1 MYTYGQQFRAGFGLA
16 TVWPGLDWE
25 TYSEAGM
32 VYDPVLR
39 KWAHPRGYSGQN
51 KGLRAVGVFNYVW
64 HPTFEPL
71 SLAYD
76 LLDGRGV
83 RHWVPVKCDVGLA
96 SEPHDLLAHVDAGRN
111 LAAFNVNFELT
122 VWEWCVVNWGWPVLR
137 LEQMFCTMAKAMVH
151 ANPPSLEANGE
162 ILLPPHLRKDAA
174 GEALVK
180 KLTMPKKPSALPR
193 PKKVN
198 PKQGT
203 LV

>member
-1 MYTYGQQFRAGFGLA
+1 MYSYGQQFRAAFGLS

-32 VYDPVLR
+32 VYDEAGR
-39 KWAHPRGYSGQN
+39 TWRSPRGCGPQMR
-51 KGLRAVGVFNYVW
+51 GLKAVGVFNYVW

-83 RHWVPVKCDVGLA
+83 RWWRPIKCDVGLA
-96 SEPHDLLAHVDAGRN
+96 DEPHDLLAHVAAGRN
-111 LAAFNVNFELT
+111 LAAFNVGFELT
-122 VWEWCVVNWGWPVLR
+122 VWEWCVVNWGWPVLH
-137 LEQMFCTMAKAMVH
+137 LEQIYCTMAKGQVSAY
-151 ANPPSLEANGE
+151 PPSLAEVGYV
-162 ILLPPHLRKDAA
+162 LLPSHLQKDAA

-193 PKKVN
+193 AKN
-198 PKQGT
+198 PKQGV